1 VAKVTGRGADVLGH
15 PMRSLAWLANRLGT
29 LGRRLEPGEIVMT
42 GSLPL
47 PYWAQAGDQVEI
59 EISGLGAVRVDF
71 D

>member
-1 VAKVTGRGADVLGH
+1 
-15 PMRSLAWLANRLGT
+15 MRSLAWLANRLGT